1 MENERNE
8 ILEECSECGHLHFDP
23 IRNTYERCP
32 VADEGCDCFIDGE
45 PCAECGATDCP
56 GDCYLYGPGS
66 TFAGGG

>member
-8 ILEECSECGHLHFDP
+8 ILEECS
-23 IRNTYERCP
+23 
-32 VADEGCDCFIDGE
+32 
-45 PCAECGATDCP
+45 ECGATDCP